1 MKIPVG
7 VSNRHLH
14 ISKDDMKILFGS
26 NELTKFKDLN
36 QPGQYAAAEKVE
48 LVGPKGKIPGARV
61 LGPFRGKTQVEVSR
75 TDAMKLGIN
84 PPVRDSG
91 DLAGSVGITIVG
103 PQGQVELT
111 EGVIIAHRHIHIPSD
126 LAQEHGLKN
135 KEMVAVRAEGERG
148 LVYEQVL
155 VRVSDKF
162 SLQFHVD
169 IDEANAAL
177 LNSGEFVTLVR

>member
-48 LVGPKGKIPGARV
+48 LVGPKGKISGARV

-126 LAQEHGLKN
+126 LVQEHGLKN